1 MLRYRIY
8 AMKATP
14 ENIEAAQ
21 KKYKYFRATKS
32 YLLVYTEKRK
42 PQGSVL
48 VKDAEQLADADKGW
62 IQGCNII
69 ILDELA
75 RNNPDTQNQMMG
87 FLSDLERELEREREL
102 LKEA

>member
-1 MLRYRIY
+1 MLKYRVY
-8 AMKATP
+8 AMKVTP
-14 ENIEAAQ
+14 ENIETAQ
-21 KKYKYFRATKS
+21 RKYKYFRATKS

-42 PQGSVL
+42 PDKSVL
-48 VKDAEQLADADKGW
+48 VRDVGQLPDADKGW
-62 IQGCNII
+62 VQGCNII

-75 RNNPDTQNQMMG
+75 RNSPDTQDQMMG